1 MRSPG
6 KALQRLRIAV
16 DDDRLAAL
24 CREHRVELAVLFGS
38 ALTSEEPG
46 DVDLAVG
53 FEDRPEAVP
62 RALEEFATY
71 VREVAQGARERAEA

>member
-24 CREHRVELAVLFGS
+24 CREHRVEPAVLFGS

-46 DVDLAVG
+46 DVD
-53 FEDRPEAVP
+53 
-62 RALEEFATY
+62 
-71 VREVAQGARERAEA
+71 VAIGLGSA

>member
-1 MRSPG
+1 MQANYRPGDVRLDTYPGVVRSPG

-24 CREHRVELAVLFGS
+24 CREHRVEPAVLFGS

-46 DVDLAVG
+46 DVD
-53 FEDRPEAVP
+53 
-62 RALEEFATY
+62 
-71 VREVAQGARERAEA
+71 VAIGLGSA